1 MAAARRLSRWTWHTI
16 ALAAALIAFA
26 PLPAL
31 AQETSTGAKQ
41 RITYLTGT
49 EEVAL
54 GQPRVQIQLRQG
66 ERILSAEAPFNPL
79 DLEGDN
85 RRQTSLTAYLDTGA
99 SGCVLSA
106 AAADRFGVQRE
117 PEAAFHEVGLHG
129 ATLVDV
135 AKPLD
140 ILMQVSSSKPRKGED
155 ARDLFAPVLK
165 AARFQISREKPDPL
179 LQLAGGEMNI
189 VGMPVIRSLLVEI
202 DPAPLR
208 GLRGETALL
217 NDGPRMVLHD
227 KGSRMSNVDFTI
239 SLEPI
244 DFSRRKHPDNNGPLP
259 SLATNPVVPAV
270 QSSAGS
276 ASFTCDWL
284 LDTGAAASII
294 STRHATALGLLNAD
308 GTPARP
314 PDFTLPLGGVG
325 GGGTVRSAPGYVI
338 DGLRIKARN
347 DRLLELRRVHIIV
360 RDISTTLDDGRTIT
374 LDGVLGMNLL
384 LPSASGVTDG
394 VPDKLSDGPF
404 DRIWIDGGRNTLG
417 LTLKAAR

>member
-1 MAAARRLSRWTWHTI
+1 MVI
-16 ALAAALIAFA
+16 A

-31 AQETSTGAKQ
+31 GQGTSTGARQ
-41 RITYLTGT
+41 RVTYLTGT

-66 ERILSAEAPFNPL
+66 ERILSGEAPLNPL
-79 DLEGDN
+79 ELEGDN

-140 ILMQVSSSKPRKGED
+140 ILMQINSSGKPRKGDDTRE
-155 ARDLFAPVLK
+155 LFAPLLK
-165 AARFQISREKPDPL
+165 AGRFQVSREKPEPL
-179 LQLAGGEMNI
+179 LQLVAGEMNI
-189 VGMPVIRSLLVEI
+189 VGMPVIRSLLVEM

-217 NDGPRMVLHD
+217 NDGPRIVLHD
-227 KGSRMSNVDFTI
+227 KGSRMSSVDFTI

-244 DFSRRKHPDNNGPLP
+244 DFSRRKHPDNKGPLP
-259 SLATNPVVPAV
+259 TLATNPVVPAV
-270 QSSAGS
+270 QSMAGS
-276 ASFTCDWL
+276 GSFTCDWL

-338 DGLRIKARN
+338 DGLRVKARN
-347 DRLLELRRVHIIV
+347 DRLLEFRRVHIIV

-384 LPSASGVTDG
+384 PPSASGVTDG

-404 DRIWIDGGRNTLG
+404 ERIWIDGGRNKLG